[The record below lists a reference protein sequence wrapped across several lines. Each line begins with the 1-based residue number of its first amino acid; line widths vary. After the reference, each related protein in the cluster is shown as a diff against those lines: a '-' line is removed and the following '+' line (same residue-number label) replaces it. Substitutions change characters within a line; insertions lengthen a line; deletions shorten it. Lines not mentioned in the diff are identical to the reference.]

1 MVEVADVKAH
11 RRFEDRPI
19 TQKLIVFTLLTAVS
33 AVLFASLLFG
43 ISEAYNY
50 RNNTAGH
57 VGTLT
62 DVIGTNSTAALT
74 FEDELLAAQV
84 LSSLSADRSIIGAN
98 LFTADGE
105 YFADYANPV
114 FPRLNGAESREL
126 ASRLTAMAQQ
136 TGAPVQSFEGLNYLD
151 SVRPVYFDNEI
162 VGYLHVRASLAEL
175 VTSLQRIAY
184 VAVAALLLAILIAVT
199 LSSRLQTFVA
209 RPILHLSELMQR
221 VTAEKNYSLRAQ
233 RGSGDEVGTLMDG
246 FNQMLEQ
253 INSRD
258 LELADANEKLKV
270 AIDETVKAK
279 ENAEQANSAKSNF
292 LARMSHEIRTPM
304 NGVLGMS
311 ELLLSADL
319 NRNQRK
325 FAETIQQ
332 SGEGLLAVIN
342 DILDFSKIEAGKLV
356 LEEAELDLA
365 NIVEGIVDLLYS
377 QARDNDVQ
385 LISAIRPDVP
395 TLVRGDA
402 TRLRQVLMNL
412 VGNAVKFTKQG
423 EIEVGLD
430 IVTGEDN
437 ASIYRFSVRDTGVGI
452 DEDQQALIFDSF
464 AQADVSTTREYGG
477 TGLGLSISKQLVEL
491 MGGSIGLD
499 SGIGKGSTFWF
510 EIPLSAIDH
519 ANALS
524 TNGFAEFDNTRALV
538 VDDNETNRRTLR
550 EQLASWN
557 IAVDVAMD
565 AAEAEQAMRRAV
577 SNNCAY
583 DVVLLDYCMQGTDGP
598 ALARSIRSRPEAL
611 GKPAIMLLSS
621 ALPETNDQQSTNP
634 DIDVYLSKPVR
645 RNNLYESL
653 QALMCR
659 EDAAVVTKPVKQSEA
674 DNETPNFDLD
684 VLLVEDIAINMMV
697 AKLMLAEV
705 GCRVIEA
712 GNGEIALQKID
723 EARPDLV
730 LMDCQMPVMD
740 GYTATKA
747 QRAREEHAHSGR
759 IPIIALTANAL
770 SDDRQKCIDAG
781 MDDFISKPFTRQQL
795 VDVLSAWKRKLG
807 SIDGTDT
814 QPLVKGVD
822 RALPATVDDQVDTS
836 DGGPDV
842 LDETAIEQI
851 LAIDP
856 DNGQT
861 LLNGII
867 DTFCTTAADLV
878 DSMLEAANS
887 DDLDGVAQA
896 AHSLK
901 SSSASV
907 GAHRLSELSK
917 TLETS
922 AKQADIGAVRSAAS
936 SARNEFDAAAEA
948 LKERRLA

>member
-1 MVEVADVKAH
+1 MTTH
-11 RRFEDRPI
+11 RRFIDRPI

-43 ISEAYNY
+43 ISETYNF
-50 RNNTAGH
+50 RNDTAGR

-98 LFTADGE
+98 LFTKDGA

-114 FPRLNGAESREL
+114 FPQLNGVESREL
-126 ASRLTAMAQQ
+126 ARRLTATSIR

-151 SVRPVYFDNEI
+151 SVRPVYFDNDV
-162 VGYLHVRASLAEL
+162 VGYLHLRASLSEL
-175 VTSLQRIAY
+175 VTSWQRIAY
-184 VAVAALLLAILIAVT
+184 VALAALLLAIVIAVA

-209 RPILHLSELMQR
+209 RPILHLSGLMQR
-221 VTAEKNYSLRAQ
+221 VTAEKNYSLRAE
-233 RGSGDEVGTLMDG
+233 RGNGDEVGTLMDG

-258 LELADANEKLKV
+258 LELADANEKLKL

-279 ENAEQANSAKSNF
+279 ENAEHANSAKSNF

-311 ELLLSADL
+311 ELLLSANL
-319 NRNQRK
+319 NKNQRK

-332 SGEGLLAVIN
+332 SGEGLLSVIN
-342 DILDFSKIEAGKLV
+342 DILDFSKIEAGKLT
-356 LEEAELDLA
+356 LEETEIDLA
-365 NIVEGIVDLLYS
+365 NIVEGVVDLLYS
-377 QARDNDVQ
+377 RARDNDVQ
-385 LISAIRPDVP
+385 LISAISPGIR

-423 EIEVGLD
+423 EIEVSLQG
-430 IVTGEDN
+430 VTRDDGE
-437 ASIYRFSVRDTGVGI
+437 AVYQFAVRDTGVGI
-452 DEDQQALIFDSF
+452 QEDQQALIFDSF

-491 MGGSIGLD
+491 MGGTIGLD
-499 SGIGKGSTFWF
+499 SVIGQGSTFWF
-510 EIPLSAIDH
+510 EIPLH
-519 ANALS
+519 AVELGEALS
-524 TNGFAEFDNTRALV
+524 TEGFQELSDTLALV
-538 VDDNETNRRTLR
+538 VDDSETNRRTLR
-550 EQLASWN
+550 EQLSSWN
-557 IAVDVAMD
+557 VAADVTDGASS
-565 AAEAEQAMRRAV
+565 AETALQHALKSGRP
-577 SNNCAY
+577 Y

-598 ALARSIRSRPEAL
+598 TLARSIRSRPEAF
-611 GKPAIMLLSS
+611 GTPRIMMLSS
-621 ALPETNDQQSTNP
+621 ALPAVNHAQSGNP

-645 RNNLYESL
+645 RNLLYESL
-653 QALMCR
+653 QAVLSQDNPLPTA
-659 EDAAVVTKPVKQSEA
+659 EDAGSGAGEGT
-674 DNETPNFDLD
+674 ETLNLDLD
-684 VLLVEDIAINMMV
+684 VLLVEDIAINMLV
-697 AKLMLAEV
+697 ATHMLADV
-705 GCRVIEA
+705 GCRVTEA
-712 GNGEIALQKID
+712 TNGEIALQKI
-723 EARPDLV
+723 EEIRPDIV

-747 QRAREEHAHSGR
+747 QRSREETADSGR
-759 IPIIALTANAL
+759 VPIIALTANAL
-770 SDDRQKCIDAG
+770 SDDRQKCLDAG

-795 VDVLSAWKRKLG
+795 IDVLSDWKQKIHTG
-807 SIDGTDT
+807 GDT
-814 QPLVKGVD
+814 TAG
-822 RALPATVDDQVDTS
+822 AATVSQAMAVSRDIEHRAAANDDNAEI
-836 DGGPDV
+836 
-842 LDETAIEQI
+842 LDETAIQQI

-867 DTFCTTAADLV
+867 DTFCSTAGDLV
-878 DSMLEAANS
+878 DSMLDAANS
-887 DDLDGVAQA
+887 DDMDGVAQA

-907 GAHRLSELSK
+907 GAMRLSALSK
-917 TLETS
+917 ALETS
-922 AKQADIGAVRSAAS
+922 AKQADRHAVRSAAD

-948 LKERRLA
+948 LKERRTA